1 MNSLARMN
9 RFLTFFSTYADKI
22 DPSKIILTIT
32 SQPKE
37 KTPLQEL
44 KFGKSFTDHMLE
56 IDWSAESGWSNPK
69 ISPYHFFSISPAATT
84 LHYGIECFEGMKA
97 YKDKDGN
104 VRMFRP
110 DKNMARMHHS
120 MTRLAMPSFNADGF
134 LECIKCLLRTDES
147 WVPSEEGY
155 SVYIRPTAIGTS
167 PYLGVEAAQHI
178 KLYAILSPVGP
189 YFKSGFKPV
198 KLFADTVH
206 TRAWPGG
213 VGNAKV
219 GGNYAAA
226 ILPAQLAASKYGA
239 SQVLWLFGEDHQIT
253 EVGAMNIFFVLK
265 NKDGD
270 GMELVTAPLTRGD
283 ILAGVTRDSILE
295 LARGWLNNNGPGHG
309 RIRNMTVSERWLT
322 MNEIVQAQ
330 VEDRLLEAFGAGTAA
345 VVSPVRSIVYKE
357 REIVI
362 PTGDNAG
369 PVATQLWNVL
379 RDIQYGHID
388 HPWSIV
394 I

>member
-1 MNSLARMN
+1 
-9 RFLTFFSTYADKI
+9 
-22 DPSKIILTIT
+22 
-32 SQPKE
+32 
-37 KTPLQEL
+37 
-44 KFGKSFTDHMLE
+44 
-56 IDWSAESGWSNPK
+56 
-69 ISPYHFFSISPAATT
+69 
-84 LHYGIECFEGMKA
+84 
-97 YKDKDGN
+97 
-104 VRMFRP
+104 
-110 DKNMARMHHS
+110 
-120 MTRLAMPSFNADGF
+120 
-134 LECIKCLLRTDES
+134 
-147 WVPSEEGY
+147 
-155 SVYIRPTAIGTS
+155 
-167 PYLGVEAAQHI
+167 
-178 KLYAILSPVGP
+178 
-189 YFKSGFKPV
+189 
-198 KLFADTVH
+198 
-206 TRAWPGG
+206 
-213 VGNAKV
+213 
-219 GGNYAAA
+219 
-226 ILPAQLAASKYGA
+226 
-239 SQVLWLFGEDHQIT
+239 
-253 EVGAMNIFFVLK
+253 MNIFFVLK